1 MTDEVEE
8 VQQEQTEEPT
18 IEELEARLQETEQ
31 ELEKAREHISRINS
45 ESADRRLK
53 LKQTKQEK
61 QDAEAA
67 AEQYQNQ
74 FRQTEETIQE
84 LQQRLA
90 KTEARAEVERAIS
103 AHGGIR
109 DILAPMLENS
119 ATVESDGS
127 VKVAGQD
134 LNEYVASLKE
144 RPEMGGAFRGA
155 GHAGAGTRTSEAARG
170 RDVKPSKPRSAMK
183 DSEKAEFIRKHGIEH
198 YNSLPLTGNES

>member
-1 MTDEVEE
+1 MTEE
-8 VQQEQTEEPT
+8 KTQEQPSV
-18 IEELEARLQETEQ
+18 EELEARLTETQ
-31 ELEKAREHISRINS
+31 AELEKARDHISRING
-45 ESADRRLK
+45 ESAERRVK
-53 LKQTKQEK
+53 LKETQKEK

-67 AEQYQNQ
+67 ATEYQNQ
-74 FRQTEETIQE
+74 YRQVEETVQE

-155 GHAGAGTRTSEAARG
+155 GHAGAGTRSTEGARG
-170 RDVKPSKPRSAMK
+170 RELINSKPRSSMK
-183 DSEKAEFIRKHGIEH
+183 DSEKAEFIRKHGIEE
-198 YNSLPLTGNES
+198 YNKLPISEGS